1 MVAQLHSRATF
12 QSRVMTT
19 DGDGNQTESHQ
30 DMAEV
35 WADLKSRSAN
45 RRATAGQEHLAV
57 THQIIVRY
65 RENLKTA
72 RRILIGGRT
81 FSIDGVLDPDEK
93 RRILHFSVTE
103 GTLS

>member
-1 MVAQLHSRATF
+1 MVAQLHSRAIF
-12 QSRVMTT
+12 QRRVIIT
-19 DGDGNQTESHQ
+19 DSAGNQTESYQ

-57 THQIIVRY
+57 THRIIVRY

-72 RRILIGGRT
+72 RRILIGDRV
-81 FSIDGVLDPDEK
+81 FSIDTVLDPGEK